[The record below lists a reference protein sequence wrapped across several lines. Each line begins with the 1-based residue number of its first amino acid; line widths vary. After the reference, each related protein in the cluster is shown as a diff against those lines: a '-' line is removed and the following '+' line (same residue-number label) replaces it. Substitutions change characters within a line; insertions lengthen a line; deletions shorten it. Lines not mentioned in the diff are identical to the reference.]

1 MEEEKVSESPAE
13 DSSKSKVAAPAS
25 TGAGTRHP
33 VYRGVRKRRWGKWV
47 SEIREPRKKSRIWL
61 GSFPTAEM
69 AARAYDV
76 GALCLKGRKALLN
89 FPDLIDILPRPSS
102 SMPRDIQAAAAAA
115 AAISRPAMVMSDSRE
130 LEIALPSSI
139 SSLEEK
145 PSSGGDEDDDFW
157 VEIGELPALVGGR
170 CMPAD
175 SKGDMWEDPWG
186 PSFGNP

>member
-69 AARAYDV
+69 AAR
-76 GALCLKGRKALLN
+76 RTTRR
-89 FPDLIDILPRPSS
+89 PPPPLPFLVPQWSCRI
-102 SMPRDIQAAAAAA
+102 RQ
-115 AAISRPAMVMSDSRE
+115 E